1 MKVFLFKRF
10 RGLRLQLKQLYLF
23 QIFPRDIVYYT
34 EFLRSFP
41 ISHVKFFS
49 SGVIAIQML
58 ASSFEDIKKGNIRR
72 VTCRTVHLYITG
84 TSLVRQFYESGT

>member
-23 QIFPRDIVYYT
+23 QIFPCDIVHYT

-58 ASSFEDIKKGNIRR
+58 TSSFEDIEKGNINDLKILFDFEGPEKGTQRR
-72 VTCRTVHLYITG
+72 TLKT
-84 TSLVRQFYESGT
+84 E

>member
-23 QIFPRDIVYYT
+23 QIFPCDIVHYT

-49 SGVIAIQML
+49 SGGDCNPDAHQ
-58 ASSFEDIKKGNIRR
+58 
-72 VTCRTVHLYITG
+72 
-84 TSLVRQFYESGT
+84 